1 MSKLRY
7 VFELKVVERVDAED
21 EEEARAML
29 ERSEE
34 WILINVL
41 DIPEN
46 ER

>member
-7 VFELKVVERVDAED
+7 VFELKVVERVDAEG
-21 EEEARAML
+21 EEEARALL

-34 WILINVL
+34 WTLINVI

-46 ER
+46 DI